1 MTDTPT
7 HGVEHAI
14 ALLHSAN
21 HWYERYEDKLSMR
34 ETGHA
39 RTVKALDIIADEVN
53 DE

>member
-1 MTDTPT
+1 MSEI
-7 HGVEHAI
+7 EHAI

-21 HWYERYEDKLSMR
+21 HWYERYEYNLAIR

-53 DE
+53 HE